1 MNMPYSGRWIYALC
15 CFHSTLINL
24 LKIDSVK
31 LNQAK
36 KTSTRN
42 ALCTAIARE
51 LSIDLYIHSFHSGT
65 IHDFVIEGIPCQII
79 QTVKPRCQ
87 GLASRLRHSKVR
99 TNEIN
104 QISKFR
110 VFSVQTI
117 GNVTS

>member
-1 MNMPYSGRWIYALC
+1 MLC

-36 KTSTRN
+36 NTSTRN
-42 ALCTAIARE
+42 VLCSAIARK
-51 LSIDLYIHSFHSGT
+51 LYIDLYIHSFHSRT
-65 IHDFVIEGIPCQII
+65 IHDFVIGVIPCQII

-87 GLASRLRHSKVR
+87 GLASRLRPSKVP

-104 QISKFR
+104 KISKFR